1 MNREV
6 LRLFKA
12 GITGKNLPYIGDSK
26 LKEIIEI
33 IKEQSLLPY
42 LYNVYLED
50 KFKKFDIQYSII
62 FDKFLALKDEITR
75 LFTESNIPF
84 YFIKGME
91 IYSLYPKASLRTLG
105 DIDLIVTSKDYK
117 KAKEILTNNGFTIF
131 NIAKHHAEF
140 KKNGLIVELHHTLLS
155 KDDVGNSS
163 FKNPFNIIDESS
175 SVQKHMIQTYHLYYI
190 LLHYYK
196 HLLRGAGIRPLGDIY
211 LLLLKG
217 KIDYDLLAYLI
228 QEDDLQEFLNTIL
241 SCLEEIFDF
250 NSQALANK
258 INIIYKKNPDID
270 QFIEYLL
277 NSGIHGNGKN
287 NSPTENEFKNSKDN
301 KFVFLLKKIFLP
313 FSLMKEKYPYS
324 KTIILL
330 PFAYIHHFFS
340 LIFNKR
346 KKLETVL
353 ESKKDNSFLKK
364 FGLNK

>member
-62 FDKFLALKDEITR
+62 FDKFLALKDEIIR

-91 IYSLYPKASLRTLG
+91 IYSLYPKPSLRTLG

-117 KAKEILTNNGFTIF
+117 KAKEILSNNGFTIF

-155 KDDVGNSS
+155 KDDVGNL
-163 FKNPFNIIDESS
+163 PLRI
-175 SVQKHMIQTYHLYYI
+175 HLI
-190 LLHYYK
+190 
-196 HLLRGAGIRPLGDIY
+196 
-211 LLLLKG
+211 
-217 KIDYDLLAYLI
+217 
-228 QEDDLQEFLNTIL
+228 
-241 SCLEEIFDF
+241 
-250 NSQALANK
+250 
-258 INIIYKKNPDID
+258 
-270 QFIEYLL
+270 
-277 NSGIHGNGKN
+277 
-287 NSPTENEFKNSKDN
+287 
-301 KFVFLLKKIFLP
+301 
-313 FSLMKEKYPYS
+313 
-324 KTIILL
+324 
-330 PFAYIHHFFS
+330 
-340 LIFNKR
+340 
-346 KKLETVL
+346 
-353 ESKKDNSFLKK
+353 
-364 FGLNK
+364 